1 MSFVRSLGLAGV
13 LLLPAAC
20 APAQKQD
27 AALERR
33 VVDAYDADMAR
44 GQLSVDLANKYEIP
58 VTFDSSLP
66 ETEMIRQR
74 QDAISKKRSLYD
86 AAIQAYS
93 SAIAIRETADAVQG
107 RALAY
112 WQRAMRVL
120 SPEDVPF
127 AQRDFERVLVL
138 APERTEVH
146 AILGG
151 IHIWNA
157 RFAQTAKAR
166 EDEYV
171 AAYQCLFQA
180 RTSHEKYPIRDAD
193 LLKYVTEQL
202 KELDNKIP
210 DTRKYQ

>member
-1 MSFVRSLGLAGV
+1 MSFVRSLGLAGA

-20 APAQKQD
+20 SNPQRQD
-27 AALERR
+27 AALEQR
-33 VVDAYDADMAR
+33 
-44 GQLSVDLANKYEIP
+44 LSDEYERNMVRAWDNLALANKYEIP

-66 ETEMIRQR
+66 ESEMIRQR
-74 QDAISKKRSLYD
+74 EQAIRAKRGLYEE
-86 AAIQAYS
+86 AIKSYS
-93 SAIAIRETADAVQG
+93 GAIAARETADAVQG

-112 WQRAMRVL
+112 WQRATRLL
-120 SPEDVPF
+120 SPEDVPL